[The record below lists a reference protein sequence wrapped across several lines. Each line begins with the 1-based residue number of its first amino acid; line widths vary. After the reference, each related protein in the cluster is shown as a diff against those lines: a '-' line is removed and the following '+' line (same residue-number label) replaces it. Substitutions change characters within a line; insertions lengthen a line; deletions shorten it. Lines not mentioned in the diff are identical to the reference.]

1 MLNVDQPP
9 LKQRDLQPHYG
20 RDCSTQTW
28 PGVEDRDS
36 TTAKEVKEC
45 VDKSSTFWEQCQKVE
60 QWGFDSKLEIQGLH
74 SREEG
79 TSTSDWGYLQT

>member
-1 MLNVDQPP
+1 MKLNADQPP
-9 LKQRDLQPHYG
+9 LKQRDLQPQYG

-28 PGVEDRDS
+28 SGVEDRNS
-36 TTAKEVKEC
+36 TTAKEVEHI
-45 VDKSSTFWEQCQKVE
+45 DKSSTFWEQ
-60 QWGFDSKLEIQGLH
+60 WGLDSKLEIKGLH